1 METTIKKAAQILAAD
16 LSIAG
21 AKKALAVLG
30 LTFPKS
36 WEVNPYDLGE
46 PGTLPDGPVVLK
58 VSQPFIAHK
67 TEVGAVQAV
76 SQVTAEG
83 LRQFADSVSPKIG
96 QNVEKV
102 VLEEKIAIPEGGE
115 VLLSVL
121 HDESFGPV
129 VVFGEGGRLTE
140 LRRQVARWLPGT
152 SAEKIASLLQGM
164 PLSKLW
170 FTEYR
175 QQPAQCDLQSWSIF
189 LQSFGQMLAEFY
201 RLRPDVIIRDLEIN
215 PVAFTGGAPRALDLL
230 LTVEAVKKNDTV
242 MARPSLERLQRSL
255 TGAKSVAVAG
265 VSTSDKNQLGAVIYQ
280 RLLREFAGEAW
291 AINPKGGEIAGKKVY
306 TNVAELPQAPDV
318 LVVALAARFTA
329 ATLKQAYEAFG
340 DELGTVL
347 MLASGYDET
356 SGGADLAKELKEVI
370 SQAGATPVVG
380 PNTMAL
386 FAQTGSAGD
395 VKVDFLPQG
404 RVSIPS
410 FTDPAHNNVALV
422 LQSGARFASF
432 LDRQPHIGFRWSIMV
447 GNAYQVDVADGV
459 ALAAQD
465 DAVKVVAVYCEG
477 LSCGAG
483 KRLVD
488 AVAAC
493 RRAGKVVAIQK
504 GGRTAQGAATARS
517 HTASMSGSHAV
528 FTDLL
533 TAAGAYVVEAET
545 EFLDLVR
552 IASLLAEKK
561 SRGPRVFVING
572 AGYEGVL
579 SADELSRYGMTLP
592 KPPAAVTEVLQPV
605 LGKILDSTNNP
616 ADVGP
621 AAPDQVYGPAVEAAL
636 ESDVY
641 DACLFTVMPHGNGM
655 QGVLP
660 PYEGDDSLLGPSIVR
675 LSQKFAKP
683 IVVSVNG
690 GAKYDGFRNYL
701 AEHSIPVF
709 PDGERAARALGL
721 WYKLTR

>member
-1 METTIKKAAQILAAD
+1 METGTYEAAARLLASD
-16 LSIAG
+16 LSVDG
-21 AKKALAVLG
+21 AKRALRLLG
-30 LTFPKS
+30 LRFP
-36 WEVNPYDLGE
+36 ETVETDPYD
-46 PGTLPDGPVVLK
+46 PDTLPAGPAVLK

-67 TEVGAVQAV
+67 TEVGAVQVVEQAD
-76 SQVTAEG
+76 AETVKA
-83 LRQFADSVSPKIG
+83 FADAVARKIG
-96 QNVEKV
+96 RPVTRICAEEKV
-102 VLEEKIAIPEGGE
+102 AIPEGGE
-115 VLLSVL
+115 VLLSLL

-129 VVFGEGGRLTE
+129 AVFGEGGRLTE
-140 LRRQVARWLPGT
+140 VRRRVVRWLPGT
-152 SAEKIASLLQGM
+152 SVEEIAALLKKM
-164 PLSKLW
+164 PLAKVW
-170 FTEYR
+170 FSAYRNQEAQVELREWSEFLCRFGLMTE
-175 QQPAQCDLQSWSIF
+175 
-189 LQSFGQMLAEFY
+189 EFY
-201 RLRPDVIIRDLEIN
+201 RLRQDVIIRDLEIN
-215 PVAFTGGAPRALDLL
+215 PVAFTGKEPCALDLL
-230 LTVEAVKKNDTV
+230 LTVEEAKAPEIVIS
-242 MARPSLERLQRSL
+242 RPSLERLQRSL

-265 VSTSDKNQLGAVIYQ
+265 VSTADRNQLGAVIYQ

-291 AINPKGGEIAGKKVY
+291 AINPKGGEIDGRRVY
-306 TNVAELPQAPDV
+306 SSVAELPQAPDV
-318 LVVALAARFTA
+318 LVLALSTRFTA
-329 ATLKQAYEAFG
+329 PTLKQAYEAFG
-340 DELGTVL
+340 DKLGTVL

-356 SGGADLAKELKEVI
+356 SGGAELAKELKTVI
-370 SQAGATPVVG
+370 SQVGATPVVG

-386 FAQTGSAGD
+386 FAQTGSPGD

-404 RVSIPS
+404 RVTIPS
-410 FTDPAHNNVALV
+410 FPDASKNNVALI

-432 LDRQPHIGFRWSIMV
+432 LDRQPHIGFRWSVMV
-447 GNAYQVDVADGV
+447 GNAYQTDVADGV

-477 LSCGAG
+477 LSRGAG
-483 KRLVD
+483 KRLVE

-528 FTDLL
+528 FADLL
-533 TAAGAYVVEAET
+533 TEAGAYVVEAET

-552 IASLLAEKK
+552 LASLLADKK
-561 SRGPRVFVING
+561 PQGPRVFVING

-579 SADELSRYGMTLP
+579 SADELAKYDIVLP
-592 KPPAAVTEVLQPV
+592 KPPAEVTAVLQPV

-636 ESDVY
+636 ASDVY

-660 PYEGDDSLLGPSIVR
+660 PYEGDEMLLGPSIVR
-675 LSQKFAKP
+675 LSRKFAKP

-690 GAKYDGFRNYL
+690 GPKYEGFRAYL
-701 AEHSIPVF
+701 AERHIPVF
-709 PDGERAARALGL
+709 PDGERAAHALGL